1 MADTTDLA
9 PRLHVL
15 PDFHGNRSPLAD
27 PEALGVI
34 SGLTLD
40 QSEESFL
47 KLYWATACAIAYGTR
62 HIIDALNDT
71 GYDITH
77 IHLSGGHTA
86 SKVLVKLYADVTG
99 CHVVMSDC
107 EEPVLLG
114 SAMLAA
120 GALDVDGGLARA
132 ARQMAGKETLHAPDE
147 KAKADHDRRYA
158 IFHQMHAHRQDLDAM
173 SNPGAKHG

>member
-1 MADTTDLA
+1 MCCPIFTAT
-9 PRLHVL
+9 
-15 PDFHGNRSPLAD
+15 RSPLAD
-27 PEALGVI
+27 PHALGVI

-62 HIIDALNDT
+62 HIIDALNET

-86 SKVLVKLYADVTG
+86 SNVLIKLYADITG
-99 CHVVMSDC
+99 CTVVMSDC

-114 SAMLAA
+114 AAMLAA
-120 GALDVDGGLARA
+120 SALDGDGGLAKA
-132 ARQMAGKETLHAPDE
+132 ARRMAGRETSHAPDPS
-147 KAKADHDRRYA
+147 AKPDHDRRYA
-158 IFHQMHAHRQDLDAM
+158 IFHQMHAHRQALDIM
-173 SNPGAKHG
+173 SKT